1 MNELEKAKVLAT
13 AISLQRKELVKLKEE
28 IDQKL
33 NNLSL
38 LEGPKGKDGSSIVD
52 AYIDEGWLNLEFSDG
67 QKLIAGNVGVKG
79 PQGPKGD
86 IGEQGPQGERGFIGE
101 EGPQGPQGVQGPIG
115 PRGLRGEVGPQGERG
130 TEGPKGEKGEKGS
143 IGNPGPIG
151 KEGPMGP
158 RGPIG
163 PIGPKGMTGE
173 TGPMGPQ
180 GLKGDKGDKGD
191 EPDLAPIEKEIDS
204 KFKDMQSLVE
214 SRISRANLAGGGGG
228 GGEVNL
234 SRLDDVDRDTAL
246 TNGYVLSYDSS
257 IGKFKGVA
265 SVAGG
270 SATSIEGDVT
280 GHLVPTEDTAFDL
293 GSEDFHFQDLYLTED
308 SIYYRR
314 RGRPTRKASGVF
326 QSRREFI
333 RDGVRYIRP
342 AYYEP
347 MFKKL
352 GPGKYYREGTD
363 NSNVAEKQA
372 SSIWTGDFG
381 SVTNDSSV
389 DAFGNEVKIPQFDC
403 ATAGESQTIDLG
415 GIT

>member
-28 IDQKL
+28 IDKKL

-130 TEGPKGEKGEKGS
+130 IEGPKGDKGELGLPGEKGEKGDQG
-143 IGNPGPIG
+143 IQGIPGETGPQGLQG
-151 KEGPMGP
+151 K
-158 RGPIG
+158 
-163 PIGPKGMTGE
+163 IGPKGDRGE
-173 TGPMGPQ
+173 RGPKGER
-180 GLKGDKGDKGD
+180 GDKGDT
-191 EPDLAPIEKEIDS
+191 PDLAPIEKDIDK
-204 KFKDMQSLVE
+204 KFTDLQSTVE
-214 SRISRANLAGGGGG
+214 ARISRANLGGGGSSG

-234 SRLDDVDRDTAL
+234 SGLDDVDRDTAL
-246 TNGYVLSYDSS
+246 TNGYVLKYDQSS
-257 IGKFKGVA
+257 GKFIGAA
-265 SVAGG
+265 SVDF
-270 SATSIEGDVT
+270 SANATVHSLIPE
-280 GHLVPTEDTAFDL
+280 EDETYDL
-293 GSEDFHFQDLYLTED
+293 GSEDAAFNDLYLSEASTF
-308 SIYYRR
+308 YRR
-314 RGRPTRKASGVF
+314 RGRRGTKADGSSQLRKLF
-326 QSRREFI
+326 WK
-333 RDGVRYIRP
+333 DGRLYIRP
-342 AYYEP
+342 AYYYP
-347 MFKKL
+347 LFAKI
-352 GPGKYYREGTD
+352 GAGKSLAVTD
-363 NSNVAEKQA
+363 DNPNSQEKQA
-372 SSIWTGDFG
+372 STIFTGDFG
-381 SVTNDSSV
+381 AVTTDNSV

-403 ATAGESQTIDLG
+403 AQAGESQTVELG